1 MACLKFL
8 QKCWSTT
15 LSKGGHDSNVLSS
28 LRLVEARPNY
38 LKGVFKIEPKHL
50 NNHGTLHGGVI
61 LSLTDTMTSL
71 ALSTRGIPAPTGVSI
86 NISTEFVRPAG
97 GTGDDLVCIG
107 TVEQLGRTLGYTR
120 CEFRSP
126 APAPTPTPNTS
137 SSTSSSS
144 TTTTNTK
151 EEGKL
156 VAYGSQTKFMGS
168 FKPITSF
175 SKDGE
180 DEIPLD
186 TKDGGD
192 GAKADG
198 KL

>member
-38 LKGVFKIEPKHL
+38 LKGIFKIESKHL

-97 GTGDDLVCIG
+97 GTGDDLICIG

-120 CEFRSP
+120 CEFRTRTEASAPSP
-126 APAPTPTPNTS
+126 SNEADEKN
-137 SSTSSSS
+137 
-144 TTTTNTK
+144 
-151 EEGKL
+151 EGKL

-175 SKDGE
+175 SKDGV
-180 DEIPLD
+180 DEIPLEG
-186 TKDGGD
+186 TGRTSNGD
-192 GAKADG
+192 GDRNEAKAM
-198 KL
+198 L